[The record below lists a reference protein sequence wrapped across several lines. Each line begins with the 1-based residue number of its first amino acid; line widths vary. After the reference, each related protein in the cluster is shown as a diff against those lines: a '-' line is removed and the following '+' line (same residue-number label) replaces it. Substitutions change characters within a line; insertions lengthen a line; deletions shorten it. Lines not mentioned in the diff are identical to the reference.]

1 MAADFKTKYPSTSST
16 ALTISLASLASGSS
30 GVFTAGQESTAVD
43 NTSNLDLDHLLSG
56 FITTGTSPTASRSI
70 NVYVYANIS
79 SSSGTPTYPDVL
91 DGTDSAET
99 FTSANVMNSA
109 IKLAASITSDNSSN
123 RAYYFGP
130 ISVAALFG
138 GSMPKFW
145 GVFVAHD
152 TAVALNSTSGNH
164 VLSYERVQAQ
174 SV

>member
-1 MAADFKTKYPSTSST
+1 MAYIKTSYPSTSST
-16 ALTISLASLASGSS
+16 ALTITLGALGTNSQN
-30 GVFTAGQESTAVD
+30 VFTAGRESTAVD

-56 FITTGTSPTASRSI
+56 KIRAGTSPTAGRSI

-91 DGTDSAET
+91 DGTDAAET
-99 FTSANVMNSA
+99 FTSANVLNSA
-109 IKLAASITSDNSSN
+109 VRIAASMTIDNTTG
-123 RAYYFGP
+123 RDYFFGP
-130 ISVAALFG
+130 VSVASLFG

-145 GVFVAHD
+145 GVYVAHD
-152 TAVALNSTSGNH
+152 TGVALNSTDGNH

>member
-1 MAADFKTKYPSTSST
+1 MADIKTKYPSTSSV

-43 NTSNLDLDHLLSG
+43 NTSNLDVDHLLSG
-56 FITTGTSPTASRSI
+56 VIRAGTSPTSSRYI

-99 FTSANVMNSA
+99 FTSANVMNG
-109 IKLAASITSDNSSN
+109 IVKLAASLIIDSTSN
-123 RAYYFGP
+123 RDYFFGP
-130 ISVAALFG
+130 VSIASLFG
-138 GSMPKFW
+138 GVLPKFW

-152 TAVALNSTSGNH
+152 TAVALNATGGQH
-164 VLSYERVQAQ
+164 VLTYERIQAQ
-174 SV
+174 TV

>member
-1 MAADFKTKYPSTSST
+1 MSDIKTKYPSTSSV

-43 NTSNLDLDHLLSG
+43 NTSNLDVDHLLSG
-56 FITTGTSPTASRSI
+56 VIRAGTSPTSSRYI

-99 FTSANVMNSA
+99 FTSANVMNG
-109 IKLAASITSDNSSN
+109 IVKLAASLIIDSTSN
-123 RAYYFGP
+123 RDYFFGP
-130 ISVAALFG
+130 VSIASLFG
-138 GSMPKFW
+138 GVLPKFW

-152 TAVALNSTSGNH
+152 TAVALNATGGQH
-164 VLSYERVQAQ
+164 VLTYERIQAQ
-174 SV
+174 TV

>member
-1 MAADFKTKYPSTSST
+1 MSDIKTKYPSTSSV

-43 NTSNLDLDHLLSG
+43 NTSNLDVDHLLSG
-56 FITTGTSPTASRSI
+56 VIRAGTSPTSSRYI

-99 FTSANVMNSA
+99 FTSANVMNG
-109 IKLAASITSDNSSN
+109 IVKLAASMISDSTSN
-123 RAYYFGP
+123 RDYFFGP
-130 ISVAALFG
+130 VSVAQLFG
-138 GSMPKFW
+138 GVLPKFW

-152 TAVALNSTSGNH
+152 TAVALNATGGNH
-164 VLSYERVQAQ
+164 VLTYERIQGQTV
-174 SV
+174 

>member
-1 MAADFKTKYPSTSST
+1 MADFKTKYPATSST

-43 NTSNLDLDHLLSG
+43 NYSSTNDLDALLSG
-56 FITTGTSPTASRSI
+56 MITTGTSPTASRSI

-109 IKLAASITSDNSSN
+109 VKLAASITSDNTSN

-130 ISVAALFG
+130 ISIAALFG

-152 TAVALNSTSGNH
+152 TAVALNSTAGNH